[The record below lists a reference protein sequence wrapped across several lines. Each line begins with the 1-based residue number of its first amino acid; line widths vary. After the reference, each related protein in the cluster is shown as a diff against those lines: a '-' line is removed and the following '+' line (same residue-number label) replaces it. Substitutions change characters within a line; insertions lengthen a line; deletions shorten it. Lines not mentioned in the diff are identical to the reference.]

1 MKYIVVYEQTPNN
14 WCAYVP
20 DLPGCIATAKTR
32 DGVRRM
38 IQEAIEFH
46 LEGMAEDNE
55 PPPAPG
61 YWAEEV
67 EVLPSAPVD
76 EARPTRSIG

>member
-1 MKYIVVYEQTPNN
+1 
-14 WCAYVP
+14 VP

-32 DGVRRM
+32 DDVRQM
-38 IQEAIEFH
+38 IRDAIEFH

-61 YWAEEV
+61 YWAEEL
-67 EVLPSAPVD
+67 EVRRPGAPMD